1 MRKTTLTA
9 AVLTA
14 VLLGGCG
21 APPPGGASE
30 LQGAASAS
38 RLPSSAA
45 ETVRF
50 ELDSDRRSD
59 SVSADD
65 GTLLASYTYTIPVLR
80 AVTESGTVLETAA
93 TQAQQ
98 RALDAAD
105 AFNAELASWVENMNF
120 PEIFDWARSDYQM
133 LDGDVEWTGYYS
145 EEFTYTFW
153 RTERLISVTGD
164 YYSYTGGAHPN
175 STLVSWNFDL
185 ETGRFL
191 HVTALGEDTE
201 GFQAAVTEELIRQA
215 DRRAMDEDCAPTE
228 MYWENYRDILSR
240 WPDYAVTFSNSGMTV
255 SYPAYELAAY
265 ALGPQVFELD
275 MDFLEPYLSAD
286 GRELLG
292 LPPV

>member
-14 VLLGGCG
+14 LLLGGCG
-21 APPPGGASE
+21 APPPGGASDP
-30 LQGAASAS
+30 QGAASAS

-80 AVTESGTVLETAA
+80 A
-93 TQAQQ
+93 
-98 RALDAAD
+98 
-105 AFNAELASWVENMNF
+105 
-120 PEIFDWARSDYQM
+120 
-133 LDGDVEWTGYYS
+133 
-145 EEFTYTFW
+145 
-153 RTERLISVTGD
+153 
-164 YYSYTGGAHPN
+164 
-175 STLVSWNFDL
+175 
-185 ETGRFL
+185 
-191 HVTALGEDTE
+191 VTALGEDTE

-240 WPDYAVTFSNSGMTV
+240 WPDYAVTFSDSGMTV

-275 MDFLEPYLSAD
+275 LDFLEPYLSAD